1 MVKELLIPY
10 TMYSGEHTVQIPVS
24 YELLE
29 DGDIYTI
36 SCLINQKTEY
46 KIPLWLR
53 PFKFEIKFSY
63 ANNVCE
69 TLYIDYDNVANL
81 DSSLFIDKAN
91 KDIIA
96 AESRFKSGSKVL
108 VN

>member
-1 MVKELLIPY
+1 MVKEMLIPY
-10 TMYSGEHTVQIPVS
+10 TLYNSEQTVQIPVS
-24 YELLE
+24 YELLK

-36 SCLINQKTEY
+36 CCLINQKTDY
-46 KIPLWLR
+46 KIPMWLR

-81 DSSLFIDKAN
+81 DSSLFIDK
-91 KDIIA
+91 
-96 AESRFKSGSKVL
+96 
-108 VN
+108 VNSEIMAVEKQFATGRKAMV